1 MARGTPDAR
10 IQESTYAGQISDL
23 AYIANMLWGF
33 SPIDSQGRVT
43 YLDTFNNG
51 LGGFIYETNG
61 GAAIPSLV
69 NPGLSVITQ
78 VFCPPNMV
86 KINAGVSSGDDV
98 YIQRGMFWG
107 INTRLGLEVALRCDT
122 NSPNYIIRMD
132 YMLDSTHSARCE
144 LNYNRAA
151 GNWRIQVAGGGYQNI
166 YGMSMAGIGNRWV
179 QVKVVADW
187 STKKYMRAFIGERF
201 FDISAYTMYNLTFS
215 TAGDFFT
222 SIGAA
227 SYGAG
232 SADGYIGYVL
242 LTKDEP

>member
-23 AYIANMLWGF
+23 GYISNMLWGF

-51 LGGFIYETNG
+51 LGGFIYENNG

-86 KINAGVSSGDDV
+86 KINAGVTNGDDV

-107 INTRLGLEVALRCDT
+107 INTRLGLEVALRCHT
-122 NSPNYIIRMD
+122 NSPNYIVRMD
-132 YMLDSTHSARCE
+132 YMLDSTHATRCE

-151 GNWRIQVAGGGYQNI
+151 GNWRIALAGGGYQNI

-187 STKKYMRAFIGERF
+187 STKKYVRAYIGERF
-201 FDISAYTMYNLTFS
+201 FDLSAYTMFNLTFS

-222 SIGAA
+222 SIGAS

-232 SADGYIGYVL
+232 SSDGYIGYVL